1 MYAWGV
7 YMRDMRAPTYVQAK
21 DRLVSIQ
28 QAASFTWTT
37 TTKQERYVDFCA

>member
-28 QAASFTWTT
+28 QAMRA
-37 TTKQERYVDFCA
+37 